1 MTWQNHSLQMI
12 EQLPIGVAV
21 VLPDGVIEHANPCL
35 ARLLGLSWSR
45 LAGSAL
51 TEFGPAARVL
61 LGRQIRESLLVG
73 QSWHGETEL
82 RMASGE
88 TCHVLEWAHALRDGA
103 GEITRFVHFFQDVS
117 ALRRAEALHQ
127 LAFYD
132 ALTGLPNRNLLNDR
146 LARTMVSAQR
156 HRSGFALLYIDVDHF
171 KRVNDTLG
179 HEAGDELLRQLAAR
193 LVRSLRGTDTV
204 ARWGGDEFVAVIEQ
218 VADAG
223 LPTRMVEKLLAT
235 CSGDYELA
243 GKLSKVTLSIGI
255 SLYPRDA
262 DEASALIKY
271 ADMAMYRAK
280 AAGRNGYHV
289 VEQPAAN
296 YRHVA

>member
-1 MTWQNHSLQMI
+1 MTWRKHCLQMI
-12 EQLPIGVAV
+12 EQLPIGAAV

-88 TCHVLEWAHALRDGA
+88 ACHLLEWVHALRDEA
-103 GEITRFVHFFQDVS
+103 GTITHFVHFFQDMS

-132 ALTGLPNRNLLNDR
+132 ALTRLPNRNLLNDR

-156 HRSGFALLYIDVDHF
+156 NRNGFALFYIDVDHF

-193 LVRSLRGTDTV
+193 LERSLRRTDTV
-204 ARWGGDEFVAVIEQ
+204 ARWGGDEFVAVIDQ
-218 VADAG
+218 VADPG
-223 LPTRMVEKLLAT
+223 LTMRLAEKLLAA

-243 GKLSKVTLSIGI
+243 GKQSKVTLSIGI
-255 SLYPRDA
+255 SLFPRDA
-262 DEASALIKY
+262 DEASALIKC

-280 AAGRNGYHV
+280 AAGGSGYHV
-289 VEQPAAN
+289 VEQPAVN
-296 YRHVA
+296 YFRTA

>member
-1 MTWQNHSLQMI
+1 MTWRKHCLQMI
-12 EQLPIGVAV
+12 EQLPIGAAV
-21 VLPDGVIEHANPCL
+21 VLPDGMIEYANPCL
-35 ARLLGLSWSR
+35 AQLLGLSSSR

-51 TEFGPAARVL
+51 TEFAPAARAL
-61 LGRQIRESLLVG
+61 LGRQIKESLLVG

-88 TCHVLEWAHALRDGA
+88 TCHLLEWVHARRDAA
-103 GEITRFVHFFQDVS
+103 GEIAHFVHFFQDMS
-117 ALRRAEALHQ
+117 ALRRTEALHQ

-132 ALTGLPNRNLLNDR
+132 ALTRLPNRNLLNDR
-146 LARTMVSAQR
+146 LARTMVAAQR
-156 HRSGFALLYIDVDHF
+156 NRSGFALLYIDVDHF

-193 LVRSLRGTDTV
+193 LVRSLRRTDTV

-223 LPTRMVEKLLAT
+223 LATRVVEKLLAA

-262 DEASALIKY
+262 EEASTLIRC
-271 ADMAMYRAK
+271 ADMAMYQAK
-280 AAGRNGYHV
+280 AAGRSGYHV
-289 VEQPAAN
+289 VEEPAAS
-296 YRHVA
+296 YWRAA

>member
-1 MTWQNHSLQMI
+1 MTWRKHCLQMI
-12 EQLPIGVAV
+12 EQLPISAAV
-21 VLPDGVIEHANPCL
+21 VLPGGVIEYANPCL
-35 ARLLGLSWSR
+35 ARLLGLSQSR

-51 TEFGPAARVL
+51 TAFRPAARAL
-61 LGRQIRESLLVG
+61 LGRQIKESLLVG

-82 RMASGE
+82 RLASGE
-88 TCHVLEWAHALRDGA
+88 ACHLLEWVHALRDEA
-103 GEITRFVHFFQDVS
+103 GMITRFVHFFQDVS

-156 HRSGFALLYIDVDHF
+156 NRSGFALIYIDVDHF
-171 KRVNDTLG
+171 KDVNDTLG

-193 LVRSLRGTDTV
+193 LERSLRRIDTV
-204 ARWGGDEFVAVIEQ
+204 ARWGGDEFVAIIEQ

-223 LPTRMVEKLLAT
+223 LATTLVEKLLAA

-243 GKLSKVTLSIGI
+243 GKLSTVTLSVGI

-262 DEASALIKY
+262 DEALALIKC

-280 AAGRNGYHV
+280 AAGRSGYHV
-289 VEQPAAN
+289 VEQPAAS
-296 YRHVA
+296 YCYAV